1 MMNPLKMGSLAAFRE
16 GVRRVNGA
24 PLVLAGAIATTFL
37 IGLPLSIALRGM
49 IAAHLGESL
58 TADTVAA
65 GANYDWWQEFTSQA
79 TGLGTTFVP
88 AIIGFGAVLEN
99 ISNLVD
105 NQPMAATIA
114 GAAAAWMVI
123 WTFLSGGILDRYARQ
138 RPTRTHGFF
147 SACGT
152 NFWRFLRLGVLA
164 LAFYAWLFGPV
175 HAWIFEDF
183 FPWATRDLTV
193 ERTGF
198 TIRLACYL
206 VFVALLVTGN
216 VMFDYA
222 RVRIVVEDR
231 RSAFGALL
239 AGIRFVRRNRGTLYL
254 YLLNAA
260 VFVLLALLYALAA
273 PGAPGGGLSM
283 WVTLAIGQLYIVGRH
298 YVKLL
303 FYASETAFFQGAL
316 AHAGYTAAPPV
327 VWPESPAAEAI
338 VNVDT
343 TSVR

>member
-1 MMNPLKMGSLAAFRE
+1 MGVLTAFRE

-24 PLVLAGAIATTFL
+24 PVVLAGAVATTFL
-37 IGLPLSIALRGM
+37 IALPLSIALRGM
-49 IAAHLGESL
+49 IAAHLGDSL
-58 TADTVAA
+58 MADSVAA
-65 GANYDWWQEFTSQA
+65 RANYDWWQEFTSQA
-79 TGLGTTFVP
+79 TGLGTTFIP
-88 AIIGFGAVLEN
+88 SIIGFGAVLEN
-99 ISNLVD
+99 LSNLLD
-105 NQPMAATIA
+105 NQPMATTVA
-114 GAAAAWMVI
+114 GAAAAWMII

-164 LAFYAWLFGPV
+164 LAFYGWLFGPI
-175 HAWIFEDF
+175 HEWIFDDF
-183 FPWATRDLTV
+183 YPWATRDLTV

-198 TIRLACYL
+198 AVRLACYL
-206 VFVALLVTGN
+206 VFGVVLVSGN
-216 VMFDYA
+216 LIFDYA

-260 VFVLLALLYALAA
+260 MFVILALVYAIAS
-273 PGAPGGGLSM
+273 PGAPGGGLSA
-283 WVTLAIGQLYIVGRH
+283 WLTLGLGQAYLVGRH

-303 FYASETAFFQGAL
+303 FYASETAFFQNAL

-338 VNVDT
+338 VNVDAP
-343 TSVR
+343 RAR

>member
-1 MMNPLKMGSLAAFRE
+1 MSSLAAFRD
-16 GVRRVNGA
+16 GVRRVNAA
-24 PLVLAGAIATTFL
+24 PLVLGGAIATTFL
-37 IGLPLSIALRGM
+37 IALPLSIALRGL
-49 IAAHLGESL
+49 IAAQLGTSL
-58 TADTVAA
+58 TADSVAA

-79 TGLGTTFVP
+79 AGLGTTFIP

-99 ISNLVD
+99 VSNLLD
-105 NQPMAATIA
+105 NRPMAATIA

-164 LAFYAWLFGPV
+164 LAFYAWLFGYV
-175 HAWIFEDF
+175 HGWIFDSF

-198 TIRLACYL
+198 AIRVACYVL
-206 VFVALLVTGN
+206 FGVLLVAGN
-216 VMFDYA
+216 IAFDFA

-254 YLLNAA
+254 YLLNSV
-260 VFVLLALLYALAA
+260 VFVLLALSYALAS
-273 PGAPGGGLSM
+273 PGAPGAGLSM
-283 WVTLAIGQLYIVGRH
+283 WLTLAVGQLYIVGRH
-298 YVKLL
+298 YAKLL
-303 FYASETAFFQGAL
+303 VYASETAFFQGAL

-338 VNVDT
+338 VNVDVP
-343 TSVR
+343 SVR

>member
-1 MMNPLKMGSLAAFRE
+1 MSSLAAFRD
-16 GVRRVNGA
+16 GVRRVNAA
-24 PLVLAGAIATTFL
+24 PLVLGGAIATTFL
-37 IGLPLSIALRGM
+37 IALPLSIALRGL
-49 IAAHLGESL
+49 IAAQLGTSL
-58 TADTVAA
+58 TADSVAA

-79 TGLGTTFVP
+79 AGLGTTFIP

-99 ISNLVD
+99 VSNLLD
-105 NQPMAATIA
+105 NRPRAATIA

-164 LAFYAWLFGPV
+164 LAFYAWLFGYV
-175 HAWIFEDF
+175 HGWIFDSF

-198 TIRLACYL
+198 AIRVACYVL
-206 VFVALLVTGN
+206 FGVLLVAGN
-216 VMFDYA
+216 IAFDFA

-254 YLLNAA
+254 YLLNSV
-260 VFVLLALLYALAA
+260 VFVLLALSYALAS
-273 PGAPGGGLSM
+273 PGAPGAGLSM
-283 WVTLAIGQLYIVGRH
+283 WLTLALGQLYIVGRH
-298 YVKLL
+298 YMKLL

-338 VNVDT
+338 VNVDVQ
-343 TSVR
+343 SVR

>member
-1 MMNPLKMGSLAAFRE
+1 MSSLAAFRE
-16 GVRRVNGA
+16 GVRRVNSA
-24 PLVLAGAIATTFL
+24 PLVFAGAVATTLL
-37 IGLPLSIALRGM
+37 IALPLSIALRGM
-49 IAAHLGESL
+49 IAAHLGTSL
-58 TADTVAA
+58 TADSVAA

-79 TGLGTTFVP
+79 AGLGTTFVP

-99 ISNLVD
+99 LSNLLD
-105 NQPMAATIA
+105 NHEVAATIA
-114 GAAAAWMVI
+114 GAATAWMVI

-152 NFWRFLRLGVLA
+152 HFWRFLRLGVLA
-164 LAFYAWLFGPV
+164 LAYYAWLFGPV
-175 HAWIFEDF
+175 HRWIFDSF

-198 TIRLACYL
+198 AIRLACYL
-206 VFVALLVTGN
+206 VFGMLLIAGN
-216 VMFDYA
+216 LVFDFA

-231 RSAFGALL
+231 RSAVGALL

-254 YLLNAA
+254 YLLNSTA
-260 VFVLLALLYALAA
+260 FVLLALLYALAS
-273 PGAPGGGLSM
+273 PGAPGAGLSM
-283 WVTLAIGQLYIVGRH
+283 WLTLALGQMYIVGRH

-327 VWPESPAAEAI
+327 VWPESPAAEAL
-338 VNVDT
+338 VKVEVP
-343 TSVR
+343 SAR

>member
-1 MMNPLKMGSLAAFRE
+1 MSSLAAFRQ

-24 PLVLAGAIATTFL
+24 PLVLGGAIATTFL
-37 IGLPLSIALRGM
+37 IALPLSIALRGM
-49 IAAHLGESL
+49 IAAHLGTSL
-58 TADTVAA
+58 VADDVAA

-79 TGLGTTFVP
+79 TGLGTTFIP

-99 ISNLVD
+99 ISNLLD
-105 NQPMAATIA
+105 NRPMAATIA

-152 NFWRFLRLGVLA
+152 HFWRFLRLGVLA
-164 LAFYAWLFGPV
+164 LAFYAFLFGYV
-175 HAWIFEDF
+175 HGWIFDSF

-198 TIRLACYL
+198 AIRVACYV
-206 VFVALLVTGN
+206 VFGALLMAGN
-216 VMFDYA
+216 IVFDFA

-239 AGIRFVRRNRGTLYL
+239 GGIRFVRRNRGTLYL
-254 YLLNAA
+254 YLLNSAI
-260 VFVLLALLYALAA
+260 FVLLALLYALAS
-273 PGAPGGGLSM
+273 PGAPGAGLSM
-283 WVTLAIGQLYIVGRH
+283 WLTLALGQLYIVGRH

-303 FYASETAFFQGAL
+303 FYASQTAFFQGAL

-338 VNVDT
+338 VNVDVQ
-343 TSVR
+343 SVR

>member
-1 MMNPLKMGSLAAFRE
+1 MSALAAFRD
-16 GVRRVNGA
+16 GVRRVNSA
-24 PLVLAGAIATTFL
+24 PLILAGAIATTLL
-37 IGLPLSIALRGM
+37 IALPLAIALRGM
-49 IAAHLGESL
+49 IAAHLGTSL

-79 TGLGTTFVP
+79 TGLGTTFIP

-99 ISNLVD
+99 ISNLLD

-152 NFWRFLRLGVLA
+152 HFWRFLRLGVLA

-175 HAWIFEDF
+175 HRWIFEDF
-183 FPWATRDLTV
+183 FPWVTRDLTV

-206 VFVALLVTGN
+206 VFGAVLVAGNLV
-216 VMFDYA
+216 FDYA

-239 AGIRFVRRNRGTLYL
+239 AGMRFVRRNRGTLYL
-254 YLLNAA
+254 YLANATI
-260 VFVLLALLYALAA
+260 FVVLALLYALAS

-283 WVTLAIGQLYIVGRH
+283 WMTLALGQVYIAGRH

-338 VNVDT
+338 VNVDVPT
-343 TSVR
+343 AR

>member
-1 MMNPLKMGSLAAFRE
+1 MSSLAAFRE

-24 PLVLAGAIATTFL
+24 PLVLGGAIATTFL
-37 IGLPLSIALRGM
+37 IALPLSIALRGM
-49 IAAHLGESL
+49 IAAHLGTSL
-58 TADTVAA
+58 TADSVAA

-79 TGLGTTFVP
+79 TGLGTTFIP
-88 AIIGFGAVLEN
+88 ATVGFGAVLEN
-99 ISNLVD
+99 ISNLLD

-152 NFWRFLRLGVLA
+152 HFWRFLRLGVLA
-164 LAFYAWLFGPV
+164 LAFYQWLFGYV
-175 HAWIFEDF
+175 HGWIFDSF

-198 TIRLACYL
+198 AIRVACYL
-206 VFVALLVTGN
+206 LFGALLVAGN
-216 VMFDYA
+216 IVFDFA

-254 YLLNAA
+254 YLLNSA

-273 PGAPGGGLSM
+273 PGAPGAGLSM
-283 WVTLAIGQLYIVGRH
+283 WLTLALGQLYIVGRH

-327 VWPESPAAEAI
+327 VWPESPAVEAI
-338 VNVDT
+338 VNVDVP
-343 TSVR
+343 SVR